1 MNSITRLTANIF
13 FAIIISVVF
22 ADIAYYGFGFI
33 RSSPMNAAMVVFAA
47 CFASSLL
54 ICELFSVSKESNKI
68 KNKVK
73 KSRLSKIAKRI
84 AIENARYNR
93 RIRNA
98 SPPRISAGA
107 AGDDNPN
114 QNQDQTTCGIRT
126 PANAESPAVAE
137 EDQQK
142 VADPAKAAN
151 RITEPAQES
160 SAPDGQATA
169 KKTQNGRGDGESG
182 KKQEAG
188 NRNEKTGEGAE
199 AEAGANAEPEVNLYI
214 GNLSFSIQSAE
225 IEKLLEPYGKT
236 IKINIMH
243 NRKGKKKKAYAY
255 VRMSKSCAEKAA
267 AELNN
272 ARFQERAIMVK
283 VSYGG

>member
-1 MNSITRLTANIF
+1 MNSITRLTANVF

-33 RSSPMNAAMVVFAA
+33 RSSPMNAAIVVFAA

-68 KNKVK
+68 KNKVR

-93 RIRNA
+93 RIRNPKLPRTGSGAALDESPNSALGTGAAETTTGAAIRTSA
-98 SPPRISAGA
+98 SDDSLNVAEPEKSEELKTTADEKNAPADETAGSD
-107 AGDDNPN
+107 AGDDKKKLE
-114 QNQDQTTCGIRT
+114 DDGKKRDGADE
-126 PANAESPAVAE
+126 PANA
-137 EDQQK
+137 
-142 VADPAKAAN
+142 
-151 RITEPAQES
+151 
-160 SAPDGQATA
+160 APDAEDA
-169 KKTQNGRGDGESG
+169 KS
-182 KKQEAG
+182 
-188 NRNEKTGEGAE
+188 
-199 AEAGANAEPEVNLYI
+199 AEPEVNLYI
-214 GNLSFSIQSAE
+214 GNLSFSIQNAE
-225 IEKLLEPYGKT
+225 LEKLLEPYGRT

-255 VRMSKSCAEKAA
+255 VRMSKSSAEKAA
-267 AELNN
+267 SELNN
-272 ARFQERAIMVK
+272 SRFQERAIMVK